1 MDWTIGPLD
10 YFLDHFLDLFS
21 FFFFWHHFLDR
32 FNQGEADRLYLGKGW
47 DAIYQYSGRGGRQ
60 DILLVRKEG

>member
-32 FNQGEADRLYLGKGW
+32 FNQGEADRLYLGEGW
-47 DAIYQYSGRGGRQ
+47 DAI
-60 DILLVRKEG
+60 

>member
-32 FNQGEADRLYLGKGW
+32 FNQGKADRLYLGEGW

>member
-21 FFFFWHHFLDR
+21 FFFLAPFLDR
-32 FNQGEADRLYLGKGW
+32 FNQGEADRLYLGEGW
-47 DAIYQYSGRGGRQ
+47 DAIYQ
-60 DILLVRKEG
+60 